1 MTTATEEMLTNRWV
15 ELEHRLDTC
24 QTANEAHLEID

>member
-1 MTTATEEMLTNRWV
+1 MTTATEEMLTNGWG

-24 QTANEAHLEID
+24 QTANEAHTEID